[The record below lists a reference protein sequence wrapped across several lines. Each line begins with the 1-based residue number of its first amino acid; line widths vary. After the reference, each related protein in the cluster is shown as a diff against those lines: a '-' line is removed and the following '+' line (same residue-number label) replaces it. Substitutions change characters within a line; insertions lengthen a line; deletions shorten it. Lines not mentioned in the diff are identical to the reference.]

1 MSTAL
6 RKYTVERREEPS
18 GARHY
23 VTPLGT
29 LPSVTTILKGSTSWG
44 FYQRTSVHAAQARRR
59 GHDFHEDM
67 AAFLEQGRP
76 SSSAHFPS
84 VLSFLRRLGS
94 VRLVEGHVWHRDGF
108 AGAVDCVAEVD
119 GVLSVI
125 DWKTSTEPRSPGAFD
140 AAQMQVAAYRA
151 AVQSLYGIDIPRG
164 FVVVALPRGDAQVL
178 PTENLDG
185 EYEGFLARLARFRAR
200 PVRSRAW
207 VGR

>member
-1 MSTAL
+1 MSTPL
-6 RKYTVERREEPS
+6 RKYHVERREDPS

-44 FYQRTSVHAAQARRR
+44 FYQRTSAHAAQARRR

-67 AAFLEQGRP
+67 AAFLEHGRP

-84 VLSFLRRLGS
+84 VLSFLRRIGS
-94 VRLVEGHVWHRDGF
+94 VQLVEGHVWHRDGF

-125 DWKTSTEPRSPGAFD
+125 DWKTSTERRSPESFG

-151 AVQSLYGIDIPRG
+151 AVQSLYGIDVPRG
-164 FVVVALPRGDAQVL
+164 FVVVALPREDAQVL
-178 PTENLDG
+178 PTEDIDG
-185 EYEGFLARLARFRAR
+185 EYEYFLSRLARYRAR
-200 PVRSRAW
+200 PGPSRSW
-207 VGR
+207 IGR